1 MELINQKLGV
11 DNREK
16 IATGQVIKALILN
29 GLGMVSRPLYLF
41 SQFFENKA
49 IEKLLGTSINTEYLN
64 DDKIGILMD
73 DIYQLGLTSLFIELG
88 LLVIKKFKIEN
99 LYAHLDS
106 TLFHLHGEYNNIE
119 TAENHQKRPIL

>member
-1 MELINQKLGV
+1 MELINQKSGV

-16 IATGQVIKALILN
+16 IATGQVIKVLILN
-29 GLGMVSRPLYLF
+29 GLVMVSRSSYLF

-88 LLVIKKFKIEN
+88 LTVYSLSSSN
-99 LYAHLDS
+99 R
-106 TLFHLHGEYNNIE
+106 N
-119 TAENHQKRPIL
+119 